1 MHALCG
7 SSVLAHQLLFHPCWE
22 YRALATVQ
30 AGYWLPGEQL
40 CWKDAGSK
48 LSDSL
53 CSRNKE
59 CSRNKDTQK
68 HPELYQHKT
77 EWSNYSPFLFRP
89 HCGSESSLGL
99 PSTGETWA
107 NWRKFR
113 EGTSVWLKLGHLLLW
128 RSWKTRPGSGSSR
141 ADQQQTPSVQW
152 EANKVWPGSSQG
164 KKRHWLK
171 DDKFRTNSEQF
182 FFFFSPQEPW
192 E

>member
-128 RSWKTRPGSGSSR
+128 RSWKTRAGSAWGTGSSR
-141 ADQQQTPSVQW
+141 ADRQQTLSAQW

-164 KKRHWLK
+164 EKKH
-171 DDKFRTNSEQF
+171 
-182 FFFFSPQEPW
+182 
-192 E
+192 